1 MGEFGGRGSLAA
13 RGSLGEL
20 QSEPF
25 YDSHMWKQRQTR
37 WQIGIKGYPYLTLF
51 AHHKYWP

>member
-37 WQIGIKGYPYLTLF
+37 WQIGIKGYQYLTLF